1 MKYRMTASIVGSLQR
16 TAPDVQHSERAPA
29 LAVPAVRHRRW
40 LGVAVVVCVTLM
52 QLVTD
57 AVAGRDTA
65 RILSR
70 AALVVFELPL
80 LMFALSWAFRWSTGR
95 RMSAGQGLLT
105 GVGIAMALGC
115 IFGTLYGAVTLHIP
129 ALRSHMPAGMNVVRS
144 ALFGALYGQL
154 YFGLWALA
162 FVYPMAVESARVRA
176 LEAQQLRSQSEL
188 ARLRAHLEPHFLLNT
203 LNAIAGLVTEDPRE
217 ARRLIACLGDLLR
230 DVVQETGEL
239 QSLGKQVAWLRRY
252 AQILE
257 ARYGGV
263 LRFQWDIPR
272 ECEGFMLPRLLLQ
285 PLVENA
291 VKHGALCREDGMGEV
306 AVRAEAKDDGTLVCV
321 IEDNGPGMPDS
332 EARAGAFGLQAVRR
346 RLALEAPHASLRH
359 ESSPMG
365 TRSIVELAGA
375 ARSPGSS

>member
-1 MKYRMTASIVGSLQR
+1 MNRRMAASIAGSLQR
-16 TAPDVQHSERAPA
+16 VRPDRQRSARAPV
-29 LAVPAVRHRRW
+29 LAVPAGTQRRW
-40 LGVAVVVCVTLM
+40 LGVAVVAFVMLM
-52 QLVTD
+52 QLATD
-57 AVAGRDTA
+57 AVAGRDAA
-65 RILSR
+65 RILAR
-70 AALVVFELPL
+70 GAFMVFELPL

-105 GVGIAMALGC
+105 GVGIAMAFGC
-115 IFGTLYGAVTLHIP
+115 VFGMLYGAITLHIP
-129 ALRSHMPAGMNVVRS
+129 ALRLHMPARMSIVRA
-144 ALFGALYGQL
+144 ALFGALYAQL

-230 DVVQETGEL
+230 DVVQETSEL
-239 QSLGKQVAWLRRY
+239 QSLDKQVAWLRRY

-257 ARYGGV
+257 ARHRGV

-272 ECEGFMLPRLLLQ
+272 ECEGAMLPRLLLQ

-291 VKHGALCREDGMGEV
+291 VKHGALRREDGMGEV
-306 AVRAEAKDDGTLVCV
+306 VVRAEARDDGTLVCIV
-321 IEDNGPGMPDS
+321 EDNGPGMPDS

-346 RLALEAPHASLRH
+346 RLELEAPDASLRH
-359 ESSPMG
+359 ETSAKG

-375 ARSPGSS
+375 ARVPRPS